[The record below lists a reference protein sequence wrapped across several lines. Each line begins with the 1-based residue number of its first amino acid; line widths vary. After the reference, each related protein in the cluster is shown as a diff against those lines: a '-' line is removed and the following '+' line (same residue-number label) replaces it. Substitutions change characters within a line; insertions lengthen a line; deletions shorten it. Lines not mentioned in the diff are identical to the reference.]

1 VNGPRIGVDARP
13 LCHPGT
19 GIYRYTS
26 ELLQRMCAM
35 GGSWF
40 FYSPQ
45 PYDTGLFDLPN
56 VQHRTA
62 GLPRALRAS
71 QTAQLFFPLWA
82 RRDDLDVFWGPRHQL
97 PLFLP
102 GDIRSVVT
110 IHDLVW
116 KEFGNT
122 MRFPGREI
130 EAFFMPRAMS
140 RAADIAVVSEF
151 TRSEVEK
158 YYPEYVSRVSI
169 VSGASLLSARL
180 TELSPGEKRNQNY
193 FLFVGTLEPRK
204 NLPRL
209 LRAYAQYVASSPG
222 GLKLKI
228 VGGQGWGGQDTLAL
242 ARDLSVSDRVEI
254 LGRVDDEE
262 LSNLYRGAFALVM
275 PSLYEG
281 YGLPVVEALSVGVPV
296 IISRQSAMSE
306 VAGDAGLLVNP
317 LSVSDI
323 AGAMQRLT
331 EEVGLHQSLKSR
343 ALEQSGR
350 YDWGNSAARMYRIL
364 AGTRG
369 D

>member
-35 GGSWF
+35 GGKWF

-122 MRFPGREI
+122 MRFPGKQI
-130 EAFFMPRAMS
+130 EAFFTPRAMA
-140 RAADIAVVSEF
+140 RANAIVAVSEF
-151 TRSEVEK
+151 TQGEVER
-158 YYPEYVSRVSI
+158 YYLQYASKVSV
-169 VSGASLLSARL
+169 VPGASLLEASTPIQTVTDA
-180 TELSPGEKRNQNY
+180 GEEAY
-193 FLFVGTLEPRK
+193 FLFVGTMEPRK
-204 NLPRL
+204 NLARL
-209 LRAYAQYVASSPG
+209 IQAYREYTSSCPAAR
-222 GLKLKI
+222 KLKI
-228 VGGQGWGGQDTLAL
+228 VGGPGWGGQDIAELV
-242 ARDLSVSDRVEI
+242 RDASLGDRIEVLGKVSDEVLAEI
-254 LGRVDDEE
+254 
-262 LSNLYRGAFALVM
+262 YREAYALVM

-281 YGLPVVEALSVGVPV
+281 FGLPVVEALSMGIPV
-296 IISRQSAMSE
+296 ITSRDSAMSE
-306 VAGDAGLLVNP
+306 VASSAALLVDP
-317 LSVSDI
+317 LSHADI
-323 AGAMQRLT
+323 SRGLSQLT
-331 EEVGLHQSLKSR
+331 TDQACYALLRSR
-343 ALEQSGR
+343 AHEESRR
-350 YDWGNSAARMYRIL
+350 YDWGRSADSMYCVL
-364 AGTRG
+364 TAA
-369 D
+369 